1 MYAGEMADAPEF
13 VELVTVATFLTPGDA
28 EPARIALEAA
38 GFHVLAKD
46 ISTVYADGLLSPM
59 LGGVRLQVPPD
70 QAEDAAAFLKAAEE
84 GALAPEVPCPSCGAT
99 EQTVIPP
106 IDVSDPTQST
116 RFRCR
121 ACGHEWA

>member
-1 MYAGEMADAPEF
+1 MADEPEY

-28 EPARIALEAA
+28 EPARTALEAA

-46 ISTVYADGLLSPM
+46 LATVYADGLLSPM

-70 QAEDAAAFLKAAEE
+70 EVEEAVAFLKAAED
-84 GALAPEVPCPSCGAT
+84 GALDPEVPCPACGAA
-99 EQTVIPP
+99 EQDTLAPAG
-106 IDVSDPTQST
+106 DPTPLP

-121 ACGHEWA
+121 ACGHEWQ

>member
-1 MYAGEMADAPEF
+1 MPDEPEF
-13 VELVTVATFLTPGDA
+13 VELVTVATFLTPADA
-28 EPARIALEAA
+28 ELARNALEAA

-59 LGGVRLQVPPD
+59 LGGVRLQVPPEEAQD
-70 QAEDAAAFLKAAEE
+70 AAEFLQAAED
-84 GALAPEVPCPSCGAT
+84 GTLAPEVPCPSCGVA
-99 EQTVIPP
+99 EQAVIPP
-106 IDVSDPTQST
+106 TDASDPAQSI